1 MEEDCE
7 SMMFEHP
14 HDDLP
19 AYALGCL
26 TEPEMQAV
34 EQHLAVCSECRAE
47 VASLRTAA
55 DMIALSAPQVQ
66 PPARVKQAILA
77 QVQPEKRTMRRTG
90 LTDWLRNPG
99 PALGAAALAVLILL
113 LVGNLLL
120 WNQVRSLSRE
130 TNAGSFQ
137 VVSLQAEG
145 TAKSASGVMIVT
157 ADGRY
162 GTLVVDGLPVLGAEQ
177 QYQLWLIVDGERTS
191 GGLLTVDRWGYGAVV
206 IKSPLPLTAYTD
218 FGVTIEPSGGS
229 PQPTGEKVL
238 GGSF

>member
-1 MEEDCE
+1 MEEECKLMT
-7 SMMFEHP
+7 SAHP

-26 TEPEMQAV
+26 TEPEMLAV
-34 EQHLAVCSECRAE
+34 EQHLAACSECRAE
-47 VASLRTAA
+47 AASLRTAVE
-55 DMIALSAPQVQ
+55 MMALSAPQIQ
-66 PPARVKQAILA
+66 PPARVKQAILT

-90 LTDWLRNPG
+90 LITWLRNPG
-99 PALGAAALAVLILL
+99 PVFGATALATLILL
-113 LVGNLLL
+113 LVSNFLL
-120 WNQVRSLSRE
+120 WNQVRALSRE
-130 TNAGSFQ
+130 TNAGGFQ
-137 VVSLQAEG
+137 VVSLQAAG
-145 TAKSASGVMIVT
+145 TAKAASGVMIVT

-162 GTLVVDGLPVLGAEQ
+162 GTLVMNGLPVLGEEQ

-206 IKSPLPLTAYTD
+206 VKSPLPLTAYTD
-218 FGVTIEPSGGS
+218 FGVTIEPAGGS